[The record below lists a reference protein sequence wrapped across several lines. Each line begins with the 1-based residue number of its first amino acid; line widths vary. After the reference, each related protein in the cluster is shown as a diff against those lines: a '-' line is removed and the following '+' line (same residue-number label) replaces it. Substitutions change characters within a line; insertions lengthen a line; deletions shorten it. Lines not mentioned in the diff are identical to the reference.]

1 VYADAQFA
9 EWAGARSGTVAG
21 IVAASRAM
29 LDHDEER
36 RLAEIEEHLRLDH
49 PDLSQLFDR
58 APGELEER
66 PAPSVLTAVVRT
78 FVALA
83 LAIVLTAVVTLSL
96 GPDIG
101 GFVSVVAF
109 CIVGM
114 YGYQT
119 IRGCP
124 GLRRA
129 RGQD

>member
-1 VYADAQFA
+1 
-9 EWAGARSGTVAG
+9 
-21 IVAASRAM
+21 M

-36 RLAEIEEHLRLDH
+36 RLAEIEEHLLLDH
-49 PDLSQLFDR
+49 PDLGQLFDGGPDE
-58 APGELEER
+58 AE
-66 PAPSVLTAVVRT
+66 PAPRPGPLTAIVRT

-83 LAIVLTAVVTLSL
+83 AAIALTTIVTLSL
-96 GPDIG
+96 GPDVG
-101 GFVSVVAF
+101 GLVAVVAF

-124 GLRRA
+124 GFRRA

>member
-1 VYADAQFA
+1 
-9 EWAGARSGTVAG
+9 
-21 IVAASRAM
+21 M

-36 RLAEIEEHLRLDH
+36 RLAEIEEQLRLDH
-49 PDLSQLFDR
+49 PDLSELFDG

-66 PAPSVLTAVVRT
+66 PRPGVLTAVVRT

-83 LAIVLTAVVTLSL
+83 MAIALTTIVTLSL

-109 CIVGM
+109 CIGGM

-124 GLRRA
+124 GLRRS

>member
-1 VYADAQFA
+1 
-9 EWAGARSGTVAG
+9 
-21 IVAASRAM
+21 M

-49 PDLSQLFDR
+49 PDLGQLFDEV
-58 APGELEER
+58 PEER
-66 PAPSVLTAVVRT
+66 ELRPRPGPVTAIVRT

-83 LAIVLTAVVTLSL
+83 LAIALTAIVTLSL

-109 CIVGM
+109 CVVGM

-124 GLRRA
+124 GLRRS

>member
-1 VYADAQFA
+1 
-9 EWAGARSGTVAG
+9 
-21 IVAASRAM
+21 M

-36 RLAEIEEHLRLDH
+36 RLAEIEEQLLLDH
-49 PDLSQLFDR
+49 PDLGQLFEHVPEEVE
-58 APGELEER
+58 APRR
-66 PAPSVLTAVVRT
+66 PGTLTAIVRT

-83 LAIVLTAVVTLSL
+83 MAIALTTIVTLSL
-96 GPDIG
+96 GPDLG
-101 GFVSVVAF
+101 GLVAVVAF

-124 GLRRA
+124 GMRRA

>member
-1 VYADAQFA
+1 
-9 EWAGARSGTVAG
+9 
-21 IVAASRAM
+21 M
-29 LDHDEER
+29 
-36 RLAEIEEHLRLDH
+36 
-49 PDLSQLFDR
+49 
-58 APGELEER
+58 
-66 PAPSVLTAVVRT
+66 LTAIVRT

-83 LAIVLTAVVTLSL
+83 MAIALTTIVTLSL

-124 GLRRA
+124 GLRRS